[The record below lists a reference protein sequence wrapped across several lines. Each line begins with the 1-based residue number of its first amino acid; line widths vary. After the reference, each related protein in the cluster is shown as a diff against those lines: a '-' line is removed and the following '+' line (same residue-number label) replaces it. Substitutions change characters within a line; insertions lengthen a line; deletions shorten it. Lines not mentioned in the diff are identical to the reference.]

1 MAYQSNS
8 GGGIKKPSVEVGG
21 GTLEPAR
28 LPLGKAVGV
37 RWTKK
42 FSAGGKLDSKKTAIE
57 EARKMMREGI
67 EGEDDIFSKVSTTM
81 RKQAKDRFKEGLK
94 RYEKSDEKIREKEA
108 YDFAGYKKGGKVKKY
123 QAGGMT
129 TAGNALTNLNVT
141 NPAQNPDPFAISYNQ
156 QQQSTPNVMEGNSN
170 NVNVGTSQEA
180 SNYMYRRGGK
190 VKAYKSGGAVKA
202 SSASKRGDGC
212 AIRGKTKGRMV

>member
-1 MAYQSNS
+1 MAYQSGGGS
-8 GGGIKKPSVEVGG
+8 KESSGGIKKPSIEIAG

-28 LPLGKAVGV
+28 LPGKAYGV
-37 RWTKK
+37 KWTKK
-42 FSAGGKLDSKKTAIE
+42 FNSGGKAEKDTKDS
-57 EARKMMREGI
+57 ARTKM
-67 EGEDDIFSKVSTTM
+67 
-81 RKQAKDRFKEGLK
+81 L
-94 RYEKSDEKIREKEA
+94 KEA
-108 YDFAGYKKGGKVKKY
+108 EVDDDLGGIKRIVKSGLVKGSELLDRMGIRQDKEYENKTKEKLEVKKAKGGKVKKY

-129 TAGNALTNLNVT
+129 TAANALTGLNVT
-141 NPAQNPDPFAISYNQ
+141 NPAQNPDPFAITYGQ
-156 QQQSTPNVMEGNSN
+156 QNPNVMEGNTE

-190 VKAYKSGGAVKA
+190 VNSYKSGGAVKA